1 MVAISINFA
10 DFEHSYLQTFEIV
23 SANFKSFGH

>member
-10 DFEHSYLQTFEIV
+10 DFEYSYLQTFEIV
-23 SANFKSFGH
+23 SANFKFFDH